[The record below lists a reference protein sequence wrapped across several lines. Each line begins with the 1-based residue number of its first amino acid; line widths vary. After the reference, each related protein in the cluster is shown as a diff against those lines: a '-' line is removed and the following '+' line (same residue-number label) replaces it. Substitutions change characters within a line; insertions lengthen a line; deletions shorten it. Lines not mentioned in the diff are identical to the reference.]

1 MGTLI
6 SALTGSDDPKEVSV
20 MAKQAVDVRHFL
32 STHQCYL
39 LKDSLNDLIFT
50 FQVVN
55 LISTVL
61 EALRTSIF

>member
-6 SALTGSDDPKEVSV
+6 SALTGSDDPKEVAV
-20 MAKQAVDVRHFL
+20 MAKQAVDVSAGFPVKHLMVGRL
-32 STHQCYL
+32 SCNIS
-39 LKDSLNDLIFT
+39 LK

-55 LISTVL
+55 LISTVF